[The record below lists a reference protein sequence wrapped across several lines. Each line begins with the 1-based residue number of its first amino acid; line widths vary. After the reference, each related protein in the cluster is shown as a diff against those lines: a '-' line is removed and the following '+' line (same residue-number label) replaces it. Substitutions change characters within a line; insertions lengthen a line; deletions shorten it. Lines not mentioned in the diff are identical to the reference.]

1 MSSTLSTSTN
11 NYLFIGLGNPGR
23 EYKNTR
29 HNIGFLI
36 VDRLSE
42 RLSIKINRVKNKA
55 LIGSSLYNENK
66 VILAKPQT
74 YMNLSG
80 QAVASLIRF
89 YDLSLEH
96 TMIIHDDLD
105 LPYGTIRL
113 RPSGSSGGQKGIHS
127 VIQML
132 GTDQIPRMRMGI
144 GRPPGRMNPVDYV
157 LQRFSSHEEDMLDD
171 VIGRAC
177 EACLSFIDLG
187 IEQTMTRYNQVQPVI
202 K

>member
-1 MSSTLSTSTN
+1 MSSIFSISLNS
-11 NYLFIGLGNPGR
+11 YLFIGLGNPGR
-23 EYKNTR
+23 EFKNTR

-36 VDRLSE
+36 IDSLSE

-55 LIGSSLYNENK
+55 LIGSGLYLQSK

-80 QAVASLIRF
+80 QSVASLVRF
-89 YDLSLEH
+89 FNLSLEH
-96 TMIIHDDLD
+96 TVIIHDDLD
-105 LPYGTIRL
+105 LPYGTLRL

-144 GRPPGRMNPVDYV
+144 GRPPGRMTPVDYV
-157 LQRFSSHEEDMLDD
+157 LQRFSSQEEDLLEDIID
-171 VIGRAC
+171 RAC
-177 EACLSFIDLG
+177 QACLSYIDLG
-187 IEQTMTRYNQVQPVI
+187 IEQTMSRFNQSQSLL
-202 K
+202 

>member
-1 MSSTLSTSTN
+1 MSFTQSSSLK

-36 VDRLSE
+36 IDRLSE
-42 RLSIKINRVKNKA
+42 HLSIKINRVKNKA
-55 LIGSSLYNENK
+55 LIGSGIYLQNK
-66 VILAKPQT
+66 IMLAKPQT

-80 QAVASLIRF
+80 QAVSSLIRF
-89 YDLSLEH
+89 FNLSLEH

-105 LPYGTIRL
+105 LPFGTIRL

-144 GRPPGRMNPVDYV
+144 GRPPGRMSPVDYV
-157 LQRFSSHEEDMLDD
+157 LQRFSPQEEDLLEGIID
-171 VIGRAC
+171 RAC
-177 EACLSFIDLG
+177 QACLSYIDLG
-187 IEQTMTRYNQVQPVI
+187 IEQTMSRYNQAQ
-202 K
+202 

>member
-1 MSSTLSTSTN
+1 MSTISSISIN
-11 NYLFIGLGNPGR
+11 GYLFIGLGNPGR
-23 EYKNTR
+23 DYKNTR

-36 VDRLSE
+36 IDNISE
-42 RLSIKINRVKNKA
+42 QLSININRVKNKA
-55 LIGSSLYNENK
+55 LIGSGLYHQNK

-80 QAVASLIRF
+80 QSVAALVRF
-89 YDLSLEH
+89 FNLSLEH
-96 TMIIHDDLD
+96 TVIIHDDLD
-105 LPYGTIRL
+105 LPFGTIRL

-132 GTDQIPRMRMGI
+132 GTDQIPRMRVGI

-157 LQRFSSHEEDMLDD
+157 LQRFSSQEEDMLADTID
-171 VIGRAC
+171 RAC
-177 EACLSFIDLG
+177 QACFSYIDLG
-187 IEQTMTRYNQVQPVI
+187 IEHTMSRFNQSQSLN

>member
-1 MSSTLSTSTN
+1 MSTILSISIN
-11 NYLFIGLGNPGR
+11 GYLFIGLGNPGR
-23 EYKNTR
+23 DYKNTR

-36 VDRLSE
+36 IDNISE
-42 RLSIKINRVKNKA
+42 QLSININRVKNKA
-55 LIGSSLYNENK
+55 LIGSGLYHQNK

-80 QAVASLIRF
+80 QSVAALVRF
-89 YDLSLEH
+89 FNLSLEH
-96 TMIIHDDLD
+96 TVIIHDDLD
-105 LPYGTIRL
+105 LPFGTIRL

-132 GTDQIPRMRMGI
+132 GTDQIPRMRVGI

-157 LQRFSSHEEDMLDD
+157 LQRFSSQEEDMLADTID
-171 VIGRAC
+171 RAC
-177 EACLSFIDLG
+177 QACFSYIDLG
-187 IEQTMTRYNQVQPVI
+187 IEHTMSRFNQSQSLN